1 MNMLDTIEIALT
13 EKGITLPRA
22 AAPVASYIPAVEVN
36 GLLYISG
43 QVSMTDGKLITG
55 RLGENMSIEEGQDA
69 ARACALMIAAQ
80 TKAFAGTLDRVD
92 RIIKLGAFVNSTPDF
107 TDHPKVANGCS
118 DMMEVIFG
126 EAGIHA
132 RSAVGVAALPLGV
145 AVEVDA
151 IVALKPA

>member
-1 MNMLDTIEIALT
+1 MSDTIETALS
-13 EKGITLPRA
+13 EKGIDLPKA
-22 AAPVASYIPAVEVN
+22 AAPVASYVPAVEVN

-43 QVSMTDGKLITG
+43 QVSMTDGKLVTG
-55 RLGENMSIEEGQDA
+55 RLGENMSIEEGQQA
-69 ARACALMIAAQ
+69 AKACALMIAAQ
-80 TKAFAGTLDRVD
+80 IKAFAGSLDRVD
-92 RIIKLGAFVNSTPDF
+92 RIVKLGAFVNSTPDF
-107 TDHPKVANGCS
+107 SDHPKVANGCS

-126 EAGIHA
+126 KAGIHA

>member
-1 MNMLDTIEIALT
+1 MSDTIESALN
-13 EKGITLPRA
+13 EKGIDLPKA
-22 AAPVASYIPAVEVN
+22 AAPVASYVPAVEVN

-43 QVSMTDGKLITG
+43 QVSMTDGKLVTG
-55 RLGENMSIEEGQDA
+55 RLGENMSIEEGQQA
-69 ARACALMIAAQ
+69 AKACALMIAAQ
-80 TKAFAGTLDRVD
+80 IKAFAGSLDRVD

-107 TDHPKVANGCS
+107 SDHPKVANGCS

-126 EAGIHA
+126 KAGIHA